1 MKKSAD
7 KFKALGE
14 PNRIRIAA
22 ALASRPAC
30 VCELAEALSLNQ
42 PNLSRHLRVLKEAGL
57 VESRRAGGWTDYALR
72 RNSETA
78 PFIRLV
84 KNMAARDDTL
94 INDAAAL
101 ARADR
106 LEIKKCTGRSSN
118 RR

>member
-1 MKKSAD
+1 MKTSAD

-14 PNRIRIAA
+14 PNRIRILA
-22 ALASRPAC
+22 ALAARRAC
-30 VCELAEALSLNQ
+30 VCELAKALSLNQ

-57 VESRRAGGWTDYALR
+57 VESRRAGGWNDYALN

-94 INDAAAL
+94 KKDAAAL
-101 ARADR
+101 ARANR
-106 LEIKKCTGRSSN
+106 LEIKRCARGGLN